1 MVPLMRLPAEALG
14 DLELLI
20 RTVRNQHT
28 PLHHSLT
35 PSMAAAAGRRLFLII
50 HPLAS

>member
-1 MVPLMRLPAEALG
+1 MVPVMRLPAEALG

-20 RTVRNQHT
+20 RTVRTQHT
-28 PLHHSLT
+28 PPPLT